1 MRLKCFLARGNI
13 EKAMAF
19 QMNKDKLKKLWSE
32 LKPQQRKDLVKKMKL
47 DIKIA
52 DIEFD
57 DLSEADKVIFE
68 SLLTCDDPDLYAWL
82 MGHQA
87 CNNPDYKR
95 LIDHILSRVK
105 V

>member
-1 MRLKCFLARGNI
+1 ML
-13 EKAMAF
+13 
-19 QMNKDKLKKLWSE
+19 E
-32 LKPQQRKDLVKKMKL
+32 LDVIFMPFV
-47 DIKIA
+47 
-52 DIEFD
+52 EEGFN